1 VSANVSLSELWQ
13 SASAGAAPG
22 PAADPATLPEPAR
35 RFLGHAIAPDA
46 RPARAAR
53 LRMAGQIKLNDW
65 LPFTAEQ
72 VIDWERGF
80 IWQASV
86 KMMGFLPIRG
96 SDRLVDGH
104 GAMRWRLL
112 GLIPVMTAEGADIA
126 RSAAGRVA
134 GESLWLPSVLRS
146 HDVTWSAT
154 DAGQPK
160 ATFEAFG
167 EPIELTLTID
177 DDGRPT
183 SLWLP
188 RWGNPGGGDFGYATF
203 GALFE
208 DEGTFAGY
216 TVPTRLRGGWHFD
229 GERFDSDGEFFRAT
243 ITDIQYK

>member
-1 VSANVSLSELWQ
+1 MSANVSLSDLWQ
-13 SASAGAAPG
+13 SASAGAAEPV
-22 PAADPATLPEPAR
+22 ADLAPLPEPAR
-35 RFLGHAIAPDA
+35 RFLSHAIAPEA

-53 LRMAGQIKLNDW
+53 VRMAGQIKLNDW

-86 KMMGFLPIRG
+86 KMMGLLPIRG
-96 SDRLVDGH
+96 SDRLVDGQ
-104 GAMRWRLL
+104 GSMRWRLL
-112 GLIPVMTAEGADIA
+112 GLIPVMTADGPDIA

-134 GESLWLPSVLRS
+134 GESLWLPSVLQRP
-146 HDVTWSAT
+146 DVTWRISE
-154 DAGQPK
+154 AGQPK

-167 EPIELTLTID
+167 EPIELTLNID
-177 DDGRPT
+177 DDGRPL

-208 DEGTFAGY
+208 DEGTFDGY
-216 TVPTRLRGGWHFD
+216 TVPTKLRGGWHFD
-229 GERFDSDGEFFRAT
+229 GEGFDSDGEFFRAT
-243 ITDIQYK
+243 ITDIRYK